1 MKKKA
6 LVISASLLL
15 VGVAA
20 ALLAAWTYLSSSSG
34 VLSKS
39 VQPEEVAI
47 AKSAPAVETPVQT
60 PAQQPKPVSL
70 SESAKRVEGKLGA
83 AKLQEGKKPAVPAQ
97 TGGTR
102 SIAQVPV
109 RPLTQPAASPPA
121 APDTGVE
128 DEMQGSLETPTQQEP
143 VPGDVSVTAEKL
155 SVLELG
161 MTYAQVAS
169 VIGDAGRRV
178 GDGLPVPFQPIGW
191 ATVEWGTRERGG
203 ISATFNEQERL
214 VTADIVNV
222 PGTEAIVASPS
233 NVVRNWL
240 NNAMADE
247 RMAVRVPM
255 VIVKASGPRRYE
267 FTGALVSETG
277 VEVGEIAGVYQLGD
291 GVTTFASGDSVA
303 YTRLL
308 EGLYEVTWDN
318 GTKTGDTFSL
328 AEH

>member
-6 LVISASLLL
+6 LVISASFLL

-20 ALLAAWTYLSSSSG
+20 ALLAAWTYLSSTSDHLPK
-34 VLSKS
+34 VT
-39 VQPEEVAI
+39 QPEDVVI
-47 AKSAPAVETPVQT
+47 AKSTPPVET
-60 PAQQPKPVSL
+60 PAQQPKPVTL
-70 SESAKRVEGKLGA
+70 GDSAKRVESKLGA
-83 AKLQEGKKPAVPAQ
+83 AKLQEVKKPAVPAQ
-97 TGGTR
+97 TGGAK

-109 RPLTQPAASPPA
+109 RSSGKPVAV
-121 APDTGVE
+121 APVGPDSGVGE
-128 DEMQGSLETPTQQEP
+128 GLQGSLETPTPQEP
-143 VPGDVSVTAEKL
+143 VAGDVSVTAEKL
-155 SVLELG
+155 GVLELG

-169 VIGDAGRRV
+169 VIGDSGRRL

-191 ATVEWGTRERGG
+191 ATVEWGSRERGG

-233 NVVRNWL
+233 NAVRNWL

-247 RMAVRVPM
+247 QMAVRVPM

-267 FTGALVSETG
+267 YSGALVSETG

-318 GTKTGDTFSL
+318 GTKTGDAFSL